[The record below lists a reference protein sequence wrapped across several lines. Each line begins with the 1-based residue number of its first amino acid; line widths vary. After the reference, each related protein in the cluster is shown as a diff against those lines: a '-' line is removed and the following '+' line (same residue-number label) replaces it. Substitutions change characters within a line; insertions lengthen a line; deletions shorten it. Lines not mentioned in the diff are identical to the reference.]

1 MLIRPDF
8 FCSFLPVFPG
18 AVRQKRKS
26 RRNMSGRRENSR
38 LCGNA
43 DAYMCNAINICRKNH
58 ASDFLWCLILR
69 VQEVSKKRFCK
80 LLKIRCHFVV
90 KIQGTYFKIS
100 ALYFKIY
107 GLYFLRH
114 ALCFFS
120 LRGSVEKMRGKM
132 FCAMRLS
139 LKNIVSN
146 IPVSQVILM

>member
-1 MLIRPDF
+1 MRRT
-8 FCSFLPVFPG
+8 FCDASSLEF
-18 AVRQKRKS
+18 RKP
-26 RRNMSGRRENSR
+26 R
-38 LCGNA
+38 
-43 DAYMCNAINICRKNH
+43 
-58 ASDFLWCLILR
+58 
-69 VQEVSKKRFCK
+69 KKRFCK

-139 LKNIVSN
+139 LKNYVSN

>member
-1 MLIRPDF
+1 MPQKTCFRLFIMPRPG
-8 FCSFLPVFPG
+8 G
-18 AVRQKRKS
+18 A
-26 RRNMSGRRENSR
+26 E
-38 LCGNA
+38 
-43 DAYMCNAINICRKNH
+43 
-58 ASDFLWCLILR
+58 AS
-69 VQEVSKKRFCK
+69 KMRFCK
-80 LLKIRCHFVV
+80 SLKIRCHFVA

-146 IPVSQVILM
+146 FSVCQVILMKKCELQYIG